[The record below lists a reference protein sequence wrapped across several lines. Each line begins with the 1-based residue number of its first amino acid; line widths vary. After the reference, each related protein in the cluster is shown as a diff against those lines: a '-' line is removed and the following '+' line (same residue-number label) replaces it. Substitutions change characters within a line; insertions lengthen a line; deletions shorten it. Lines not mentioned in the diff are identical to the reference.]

1 MGGDIGKGLGAIT
14 DAVGLTNNSGEAA
27 LDRQSQAADQA
38 NATQRYM
45 YDTQREDAAPWRQAG
60 GVALGQLASGDVF
73 GGKGFEADPGYQF
86 RMNEGMKA
94 INSNAAARGGAN
106 SGATLKALARYG
118 QDFASNEYNN
128 AYGRQYNRL
137 SALAGFGQG
146 ANQQVSNA
154 GTNYANAVSGN
165 QIGLGNAAA
174 SNILGQTGR
183 MGNFIQ
189 GAMQAGATMA
199 SGGAKASDERVK
211 ENISKVTKD
220 EIKELK
226 ESLKAFKFTYKDAIH
241 GDGDHVGVMAQDLEK
256 SKLGKTIVFDDK
268 DGVKKIDTNKAIC
281 LLLAMIAEA

>member
-1 MGGDIGKGLGAIT
+1 MGGDIGNAIGSVT
-14 DAVGLTNNSGEAA
+14 DAVGLTNHSGEKA

-38 NATQRYM
+38 NATQKYM

-86 RMNEGMKA
+86 RMSEGMKA
-94 INSNAAARGGAN
+94 INSNAAARGGVN

-165 QIGLGNAAA
+165 QIGVGNAAA
-174 SNILGQTGR
+174 SNIMGQTGR
-183 MGNFIQ
+183 LAGFIQ
-189 GAMQAGATMA
+189 GGMEA
-199 SGGAKASDERVK
+199 GAKALASDKRVK
-211 ENISKVTKD
+211 ENISEVTRE

-226 ESLKAFKFTYKDAIH
+226 ETIKAVKFNYKDSSY
-241 GDGDHVGVMAQDLEK
+241 GDGDFVGVMAQDLEK
-256 SKLGKTIVFDDK
+256 SKLGKTLVFEDK
-268 DGVKKIDTNKAIC
+268 DGVKKIDTNKAIS

>member
-1 MGGDIGKGLGAIT
+1 MGQVIDAAVSIGSLGTIKSDVSGQGATNRAI
-14 DAVGLTNNSGEAA
+14 DAQTA
-27 LDRQSQAADQA
+27 AADQA
-38 NATQRYM
+38 NATQKYM
-45 YDTQREDAAPWRQAG
+45 YDAQREDAAPWRAAG

-86 RMNEGMKA
+86 RMGEGMKA
-94 INSNAAARGGAN
+94 LGAAASARGASN
-106 SGATLKALARYG
+106 SGATLKALSRYN

-165 QIGLGNAAA
+165 QIGVGNAIGAA
-174 SNILGQTGR
+174 NIGMANRNASLAGQLIG
-183 MGNFIQ
+183 
-189 GAMQAGATMA
+189 
-199 SGGAKASDERVK
+199 GGAGVLASDERVK

-226 ESLKAFKFTYKDAIH
+226 ESLKAVKFNYKDSAY
-241 GDGDHVGVMAQDLEK
+241 GDGDFVGVMAQDLEK
-256 SKLGKTIVFDDK
+256 SKLGKNLVFEDK
-268 DGVKKIDTNKAIC
+268 DGVKKIDTNKAIS

>member
-27 LDRQSQAADQA
+27 LDRQSQAAGQA
-38 NATQRYM
+38 NATQKYM

-60 GVALGQLASGDVF
+60 GVALGQLASGNVF
-73 GGKGFEADPGYQF
+73 GEGGFQADPGYQF
-86 RMNEGMKA
+86 RMSEGMKA

-137 SALAGFGQG
+137 SSLAGFGQG
-146 ANQQVSNA
+146 ANQQVGNA

-174 SNILGQTGR
+174 SNIMGQTGR
-183 MGNFIQ
+183 LSGFIQ
-189 GAMQAGATMA
+189 GGMEAGAKA
-199 SGGAKASDERVK
+199 LASDERVK
-211 ENISKVTKD
+211 ENISEVTKD
-220 EIKELK
+220 EVKELK
-226 ESLKAFKFTYKDAIH
+226 ETIKAVKFNYKDSTY
-241 GDGDHVGVMAQDLEK
+241 GDGDFVGVMAQDLEK
-256 SKLGKTIVFDDK
+256 SKLGKTLVFEDK
-268 DGVKKIDTNKAIC
+268 DGVKKIDTNKAIS

>member
-1 MGGDIGKGLGAIT
+1 MGGDIGRGIGAIT
-14 DAVGLTNNSGEAA
+14 DAVGLTNHSGEAA
-27 LDRQSQAADQA
+27 LDAQSQAAGQA
-38 NATQRYM
+38 NATQKYM

-60 GVALGQLASGDVF
+60 GVALGQLASGNVF
-73 GGKGFEADPGYQF
+73 GEGGFQADPGYQF
-86 RMNEGMKA
+86 RMGEGMKA
-94 INSNAAARGGAN
+94 LGAAASARGASN
-106 SGATLKALARYG
+106 SGATLKALSRYN

-165 QIGLGNAAA
+165 QIGVGNAAA

-189 GAMQAGATMA
+189 GGMQAGATLL
-199 SGGAKASDERVK
+199 ASDERVK
-211 ENISKVTKD
+211 ENISEVSKE

-226 ESLKAFKFTYKDAIH
+226 ETIKAVKFNYKDSSYGE
-241 GDGDHVGVMAQDLEK
+241 GDYVGVIAQDLEK
-256 SKLGKTIVFDDK
+256 SKLGKTLVFEDSN
-268 DGVKKIDTNKAIC
+268 GVKKIDTNKAIS

>member
-38 NATQRYM
+38 NATQKYM
-45 YDTQREDAAPWRQAG
+45 YDTQREDAAPWRAAG

-86 RMNEGMKA
+86 RMGEGMKA
-94 INSNAAARGGAN
+94 LGAAASARGASN
-106 SGATLKALARYG
+106 SGATLKALSRYN

-174 SNILGQTGR
+174 SNIMGQTGR
-183 MGNFIQ
+183 MGQFIQ
-189 GAMQAGATMA
+189 GGMEAGAKA
-199 SGGAKASDERVK
+199 LASDERVK
-211 ENISKVTKD
+211 ENISEVTKD
-220 EIKELK
+220 EVKELK
-226 ESLKAFKFTYKDAIH
+226 ETIKAVKFNYKDSSYGE
-241 GDGDHVGVMAQDLEK
+241 GDYVGVIAQDLEK
-256 SKLGKTIVFDDK
+256 SKLGKTLVFEDSN
-268 DGVKKIDTNKAIC
+268 GVKKIDTNKAIS

>member
-1 MGGDIGKGLGAIT
+1 MGGDIGNAIGSVT
-14 DAVGLTNNSGEAA
+14 DAVGLTNHSGEKA

-38 NATQRYM
+38 NATQKYM

-73 GGKGFEADPGYQF
+73 GEGGFQADPGYQF
-86 RMNEGMKA
+86 RMSEGMKA
-94 INSNAAARGGAN
+94 INSNAAARGGVN

-174 SNILGQTGR
+174 SNIMGQTGR
-183 MGNFIQ
+183 MGDFIQ
-189 GAMQAGATMA
+189 GAMQAGAKA
-199 SGGAKASDERVK
+199 AGGGAVASDERVK
-211 ENISKVTKD
+211 ENISEVSKD

-226 ESLKAFKFTYKDAIH
+226 ETIKAVKFNYKDSTY
-241 GDGDHVGVMAQDLEK
+241 GDGDFVGVMAQDLEK
-256 SKLGKTIVFDDK
+256 SKLGKTLVFEDK
-268 DGVKKIDTNKAIC
+268 DGVKKIDTNKAIS

>member
-1 MGGDIGKGLGAIT
+1 MGGDIGNAIGSVT
-14 DAVGLTNNSGEAA
+14 DAVGLTNHSGEKA

-38 NATQRYM
+38 NATQKYM

-86 RMNEGMKA
+86 RMSEGMKA
-94 INSNAAARGGAN
+94 INSNAAARGGVN

-174 SNILGQTGR
+174 SNIMGQTNRLSGLL
-183 MGNFIQ
+183 Q
-189 GAMQAGATMA
+189 GAAEAGASA
-199 SGGAKASDERVK
+199 FAKSSDERVK
-211 ENISKVTKD
+211 ENISEVTKD

-226 ESLKAFKFTYKDAIH
+226 ETLKAFKFTYKDSIH

-256 SKLGKTIVFDDK
+256 SKLGKTLVFDDK